1 MILDALIAQFQ
12 QRFQH
17 EKRAQVC
24 LWFDDKG
31 EFTPLLPAFREH
43 LSAMQP
49 PPFVLLEYDPDTNHG
64 QIWLKHRVYTDLAA
78 LGPEERKRQRYVFYL
93 PLSEDRLE
101 TPDDKGRTTWS
112 CSQNTVSPA
121 FCGGWGGSGQRCL
134 ASCATPESSSR
145 TTLRNSAGSMTGVAI
160 LYWPNTWLSSSTS
173 RRPSGSPS

>member
-31 EFTPLLPAFREH
+31 EFTPLLPALREH

-49 PPFVLLEYDPDTNHG
+49 RHLSSWSMTLTPTMARSGSSIVYIPTWRRSG
-64 QIWLKHRVYTDLAA
+64 QRSVNASAMCFTCLCPRIA
-78 LGPEERKRQRYVFYL
+78 LRHQMTMV
-93 PLSEDRLE
+93 
-101 TPDDKGRTTWS
+101 RTTWS

-121 FCGGWGGSGQRCL
+121 FCGGWRGSGQRCL
-134 ASCATPESSSR
+134 ASCATPESSSQ

-160 LYWPNTWLSSSTS
+160 LYWPNTWPNSSTS
-173 RRPSGSPS
+173 RQPSGTLS